1 MIAYFAFVKKELKL
15 IFSGSGFF
23 LVSFV
28 FSAGMMLLFRMSM
41 PIEKI
46 DLAASFSFLWA
57 THFISSIFILHAA
70 QEWEWEWSAQRAIR
84 FSGLSATTIFL
95 SKSTAIFLAIVLLWI
110 LEQSIWTLFFQT
122 AIAAEFS
129 FSQMFSRSLQL
140 SFVATS
146 VSAGLSLLGQLSAV
160 MAIHSRYRHVL
171 LLILFF
177 PLALPIFV
185 AAGSVSH
192 QIWQGITWLQLP
204 MRLNLV
210 FAFVFFFTAAGIALY
225 DFLIEE

>member
-1 MIAYFAFVKKELKL
+1 MMAYLAFVKKELKL

-28 FSAGMMLLFRMSM
+28 FSAGMMLFFRMSM

-46 DLAASFSFLWA
+46 DLASSFSFLWA
-57 THFISSIFILHAA
+57 THFISSIFILNAT

-84 FSGLSATTIFL
+84 FSGLSGTTVFL
-95 SKSTAIFLAIVLLWI
+95 SKSTAIFLAIVLLWV

-122 AIAAEFS
+122 AISTNLNFQQI
-129 FSQMFSRSLQL
+129 FVRSLQL
-140 SFVATS
+140 TFTAAI

-192 QIWQGITWLQLP
+192 QIWQGVTWLQLP
-204 MRLNLV
+204 MRLNMV